1 VIDISFNNFTGGSP
15 GTPDFNPDAY
25 MSGLEELA
33 KVGVTWVQV
42 SMPGESLAHL
52 LETIDSFG
60 QQVIA
65 HV

>member
-1 VIDISFNNFTGGSP
+1 
-15 GTPDFNPDAY
+15 

-60 QQVIA
+60 RQVIA